1 VQDDSRV
8 LLRFEQ
14 CLAIEAT
21 ISPKDAPTVWVGIR
35 MSKRG
40 ITMSHSNN
48 DQGVLR
54 VIQSIASNRE
64 SGELEIISSRTL
76 GTLRFSK
83 GKLVDATLGMLSG
96 FQAINAAISLRDVQL
111 SFKPLTS
118 APRPGSIAP
127 NERRL
132 LQSFFGIEAADET
145 EHVVGPPIDW
155 NANPHQVV
163 PLSQVD
169 EVDLSDLQDTP
180 TIEVKPVLPEVEE
193 ALAEPAVGRNEIP
206 AESIIQSETRR
217 VEQESIPKMLTH
229 AEPENINAQEFLLPQ
244 SHRARR
250 GRAEFLR
257 RMPIVAVVLL
267 LVIAAAAITL
277 IPKLREHRELA
288 SVPSTASEQPATDP
302 QAITPDSNQ
311 ASAPNTRQPAEQ
323 TPSKTQTTPGA
334 QQQNE
339 ASQTSPPV
347 AANRRAAFPKHG
359 VQDLTGEWHVINTV
373 DQTTY
378 RSFQDMQI
386 GFRLKIE
393 QNGKDFTA
401 TGEKVSENGRPLPA
415 RSRTPIHVTG
425 SIDGDNVVATFVE
438 DGRARRT
445 NGRFAWRLQDE
456 NAGLTGTFVTGA
468 AKSSGKSTATREQ

>member
-1 VQDDSRV
+1 
-8 LLRFEQ
+8 
-14 CLAIEAT
+14 
-21 ISPKDAPTVWVGIR
+21 
-35 MSKRG
+35 
-40 ITMSHSNN
+40 MSHSNN
-48 DQGVLR
+48 DQGILR

-64 SGELEIISSRTL
+64 SGELEIISSRNL

-83 GKLVDATLGMLSG
+83 GKLIDATLGMLSG

-127 NERRL
+127 NERRV

-145 EHVVGPPIDW
+145 DNVVGPPIDW

-163 PLSQVD
+163 PLSEVD
-169 EVDLSDLQDTP
+169 EGDPSDLQDTP
-180 TIEVKPVLPEVEE
+180 TIEVKPVVLPEVEE
-193 ALAEPAVGRNEIP
+193 ALAEPAVVRNEIP
-206 AESIIQSETRR
+206 AESISQSETRF
-217 VEQESIPKMLTH
+217 VGEEPIPKMLTAQ
-229 AEPENINAQEFLLPQ
+229 AEPENINGQEFLLPQ

-257 RMPIVAVVLL
+257 RMPIAAVVLL
-267 LVIAAAAITL
+267 LVIAAAAAITL
-277 IPKLREHRELA
+277 IPKLSKHRELA
-288 SVPSTASEQPATDP
+288 SVPSTAAEQPSTDAQAT
-302 QAITPDSNQ
+302 TPEANQ
-311 ASAPNTRQPAEQ
+311 ASAPNIRQPLEQAHSKSQTIPAPQATTPDSSQASVPNTRQPAEQ
-323 TPSKTQTTPGA
+323 TPSKSPTTPGA
-334 QQQNE
+334 QQQTE
-339 ASQTSPPV
+339 ASQTSPPLV
-347 AANRRAAFPKHG
+347 AANRRPAFPKHE
-359 VQDLTGEWHVINTV
+359 VDLTGEWHVVNTV
-373 DQTTY
+373 DQTAY

-468 AKSSGKSTATREQ
+468 AKSSGKSAATREQ

>member
-1 VQDDSRV
+1 
-8 LLRFEQ
+8 
-14 CLAIEAT
+14 
-21 ISPKDAPTVWVGIR
+21 
-35 MSKRG
+35 
-40 ITMSHSNN
+40 MSHSNN

-111 SFKPLTS
+111 RFKPLTS

-145 EHVVGPPIDW
+145 DPVVGPPIDW

-163 PLSQVD
+163 PLSEVD
-169 EVDLSDLQDTP
+169 EVDPSDLQDTP

-193 ALAEPAVGRNEIP
+193 ALAEPAVVRNEIP
-206 AESIIQSETRR
+206 ADSIIQSETRF
-217 VEQESIPKMLTH
+217 VKGESTPKMLTH
-229 AEPENINAQEFLLPQ
+229 AELENINAQEFLLPQ
-244 SHRARR
+244 SHRAPR

-277 IPKLREHRELA
+277 IPKLREHRESA
-288 SVPSTASEQPATDP
+288 SVPSTASEQRTTDS

-311 ASAPNTRQPAEQ
+311 ASAPNTRQPAEP
-323 TPSKTQTTPGA
+323 TPSKSQTTPGA
-334 QQQNE
+334 PQQNE
-339 ASQTSPPV
+339 ASQTSPPLV

-401 TGEKVSENGRPLPA
+401 TGEKVSENGQPLPA
-415 RSRTPIHVTG
+415 RSRTPIRVTG

-468 AKSSGKSTATREQ
+468 AKSSGKSAATREQ

>member
-1 VQDDSRV
+1 
-8 LLRFEQ
+8 
-14 CLAIEAT
+14 
-21 ISPKDAPTVWVGIR
+21 
-35 MSKRG
+35 
-40 ITMSHSNN
+40 MSHSNN
-48 DQGVLR
+48 DQGILR
-54 VIQSIASNRE
+54 VIQSIAANRE
-64 SGELEIISSRTL
+64 SGELEIISSRNL

-83 GKLVDATLGMLSG
+83 GKLIDATLGMLSG

-111 SFKPLTS
+111 SFKPLTA

-127 NERRL
+127 NERRV

-145 EHVVGPPIDW
+145 DDVVGPPIDW

-257 RMPIVAVVLL
+257 RMPIAAVVLL

-288 SVPSTASEQPATDP
+288 SVPSTAAEQPSTDAQAT
-302 QAITPDSNQ
+302 TPEANQ
-311 ASAPNTRQPAEQ
+311 ASAPNIRQPLEQAHSKSQTIPAPQATTPDSSQASVPNTRQPAEQ
-323 TPSKTQTTPGA
+323 TPSKSPTTPGA
-334 QQQNE
+334 QQQTE
-339 ASQTSPPV
+339 ASQTSPPLV
-347 AANRRAAFPKHG
+347 AANRRPAFPKHE
-359 VQDLTGEWHVINTV
+359 VDLTGEWHVVNTV
-373 DQTTY
+373 DQTAY

>member
-1 VQDDSRV
+1 
-8 LLRFEQ
+8 
-14 CLAIEAT
+14 
-21 ISPKDAPTVWVGIR
+21 
-35 MSKRG
+35 
-40 ITMSHSNN
+40 MSHSNN
-48 DQGVLR
+48 EQGILR
-54 VIQSIASNRE
+54 VIQSIASNLE
-64 SGELEIISSRTL
+64 SGELEIISSRSL

-118 APRPGSIAP
+118 DPRPGSIGP
-127 NERRL
+127 NERRV

-145 EHVVGPPIDW
+145 DHVAGPAIDW

-163 PLSQVD
+163 PLSEVD
-169 EVDLSDLQDTP
+169 EVDPSDLQDTP
-180 TIEVKPVLPEVEE
+180 TIEVKPIVLPEVEE
-193 ALAEPAVGRNEIP
+193 ALAGPAVVRNEIP
-206 AESIIQSETRR
+206 AESIIQSETRF
-217 VEQESIPKMLTH
+217 VEAESIPKLLAGR
-229 AEPENINAQEFLLPQ
+229 AEPENINAGEFLLPQ
-244 SHRARR
+244 SHGARL

-257 RMPIVAVVLL
+257 RMPIAAFVLL
-267 LVIAAAAITL
+267 LVIAAAAIIL

-288 SVPSTASEQPATDP
+288 SVPSTAAEQPSTDP

-311 ASAPNTRQPAEQ
+311 ASAPKTRQPAEQ
-323 TPSKTQTTPGA
+323 TPSKSQTTPGA
-334 QQQNE
+334 QQQSE
-339 ASQTSPPV
+339 ASQTLAPLV
-347 AANRRAAFPKHG
+347 AANRRAAFPKRE

-373 DQTTY
+373 DQTAY

-425 SIDGDNVVATFVE
+425 SIDDDNVVATFVE

-445 NGRFAWRLQDE
+445 NGRFAWRFQDE
-456 NAGLTGTFVTGA
+456 NAGLMGTFVTGA
-468 AKSSGKSTATREQ
+468 AKSSGKSEAKRAQ

>member
-1 VQDDSRV
+1 
-8 LLRFEQ
+8 
-14 CLAIEAT
+14 
-21 ISPKDAPTVWVGIR
+21 
-35 MSKRG
+35 
-40 ITMSHSNN
+40 MSHSDN
-48 DQGVLR
+48 DQGILR

-64 SGELEIISSRTL
+64 SGELEIISSRNV

-96 FQAINAAISLRDVQL
+96 FQAINAAISLRDAQL

-127 NERRL
+127 NERRV

-145 EHVVGPPIDW
+145 DHVVGPPIDW

-163 PLSQVD
+163 PLS
-169 EVDLSDLQDTP
+169 EVDAVNPSDLQDTP
-180 TIEVKPVLPEVEE
+180 TIEVNPVVLPEVEE
-193 ALAEPAVGRNEIP
+193 ALAEPAVVRNEIP
-206 AESIIQSETRR
+206 AESFIQSETRF
-217 VEQESIPKMLTH
+217 VEEESIPKMLTH

-244 SHRARR
+244 SHKARR

-257 RMPIVAVVLL
+257 NIPIVAVVLL
-267 LVIAAAAITL
+267 LVIAVAAITL
-277 IPKLREHRELA
+277 IPKLSEHRELA
-288 SVPSTASEQPATDP
+288 SVPSTAAEQPSTDA
-302 QAITPDSNQ
+302 QAITPNSNQ

-323 TPSKTQTTPGA
+323 TPSKYQTTPGA
-334 QQQNE
+334 QQQSE
-339 ASQTSPPV
+339 ASQTSPPLV
-347 AANRRAAFPKHG
+347 AAIRRAPFPKHEA
-359 VQDLTGEWHVINTV
+359 QDLTGDWHVINTV
-373 DQTTY
+373 DQTAY

-438 DGRARRT
+438 DGHARRT

-456 NAGLTGTFVTGA
+456 NAALTGTFVTGA
-468 AKSSGKSTATREQ
+468 AKSSGKSAATREQ